1 MVDSDASSHSLGT
14 WSLSKRRRGM
24 ARAPTALGT
33 KSWAPSSVLPKE
45 KGEGLNPNSFSS
57 RAEPVGAYPYLVTSF
72 AGNKVQS
79 QHQPQQGKSHP
90 GSCWSHRE
98 SQISEGIGSEG
109 PRESPDSTAL
119 ESAVE
124 PGIWSGLRNVEL
136 VFVCLLISQRR
147 GFLSP
152 HSL

>member
-57 RAEPVGAYPYLVTSF
+57 RAEPVGAYPYRVPPLLATKSRASTSHSREKATQAA
-72 AGNKVQS
+72 AGAT
-79 QHQPQQGKSHP
+79 G
-90 GSCWSHRE
+90 SHR
-98 SQISEGIGSEG
+98 
-109 PRESPDSTAL
+109 
-119 ESAVE
+119 
-124 PGIWSGLRNVEL
+124 
-136 VFVCLLISQRR
+136 
-147 GFLSP
+147 
-152 HSL
+152 